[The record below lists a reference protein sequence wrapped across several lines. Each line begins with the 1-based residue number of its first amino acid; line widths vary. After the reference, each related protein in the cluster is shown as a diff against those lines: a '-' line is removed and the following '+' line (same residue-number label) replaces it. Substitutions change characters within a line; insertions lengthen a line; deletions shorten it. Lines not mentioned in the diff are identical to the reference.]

1 MCVEFNSPDNF
12 WAIYLRKKHLDL
24 FGLLLFTDMGT
35 GVSRNTEMS
44 KGHHQNVVQN
54 MVHEEQFGP
63 RRPFK
68 NSTLPTNTRM
78 KKSSLLKQNS
88 SSHKAPNFEPFNIFY
103 SLGQFSHHQ
112 SVKIENCH
120 LFAHL
125 GSQMPGQA
133 EKISCSNIGQNI
145 VLTPIVR
152 GCL

>member
-24 FGLLLFTDMGT
+24 FDLLLFTDMGT

-88 SSHKAPNFEPFNIFY
+88 NSHKASNFEPFNIFY
-103 SLGQFSHHQ
+103 SLGQFSHYQ

>member
-24 FGLLLFTDMGT
+24 FGLLLYTDMGT

-88 SSHKAPNFEPFNIFY
+88 NSHKASNFEPFNIFY
-103 SLGQFSHHQ
+103 FLGQFSHYISLLGQ
-112 SVKIENCH
+112 KFLIRRAFNCH

-125 GSQMPGQA
+125 GQQMPGQA
-133 EKISCSNIGQNI
+133 ENFLAPTWAKT
-145 VLTPIVR
+145 LF
-152 GCL
+152 

>member
-78 KKSSLLKQNS
+78 KKSSLLNQNS
-88 SSHKAPNFEPFNIFY
+88 NSHKASNFEPFNIFY
-103 SLGQFSHHQ
+103 SLGQFSHYQ

-125 GSQMPGQA
+125 GQQMPGQA
-133 EKISCSNIGQNI
+133 EKISGSNIGQNI

>member
-88 SSHKAPNFEPFNIFY
+88 SSHKASNFEPFNIFY
-103 SLGQFSHHQ
+103 SLGQFSHYQ

-133 EKISCSNIGQNI
+133 EKISGSNIGQNI